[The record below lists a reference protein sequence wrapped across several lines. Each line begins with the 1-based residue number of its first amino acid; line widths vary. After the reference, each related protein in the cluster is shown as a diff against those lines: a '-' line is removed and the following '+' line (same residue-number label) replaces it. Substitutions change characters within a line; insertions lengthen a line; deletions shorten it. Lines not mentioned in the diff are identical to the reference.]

1 MKSKILNI
9 MVSKAADKKTEKTIC
24 IKHAERS
31 LLSLSTSVT
40 EASYTIIGS
49 GRKKVINMN

>member
-49 GRKKVINMN
+49 GRKKVININ